1 MYRRRKGEKN
11 MTTPYKFAALPSN
24 SSVVALVT
32 MLVSGWF
39 LLASGAILTDRKTPQ
54 NYAAED
60 VRLVPVVTVT
70 AVREE
75 PFKVVVTANRSGRTL
90 PSHSL

>member
-1 MYRRRKGEKN
+1 MTAPYR
-11 MTTPYKFAALPSN
+11 FASLPSN
-24 SSVVALVT
+24 SSVAALVT

-39 LLASGAILTDRKTPQ
+39 LLASGAILTDRHTDRS
-54 NYAAED
+54 AEA

-75 PFKVVVTANRSGRTL
+75 PFKVVVTANRAGDTL
-90 PSHSL
+90 